1 MKNKYNKDKKAM
13 DEKFERLSE
22 LVKQQ
27 EARNRQLQT
36 SIKTKQDENRLTLEQ
51 FMREKD
57 LTEKKF
63 KE

>member
-22 LVKQQ
+22 FVKQQ
-27 EARNRQLQT
+27 EARNRQLTT
-36 SIKTKQDENRLTLEQ
+36 SIKTRQDENRLTMDQ
-51 FMREKD
+51 FMKEKD
-57 LTEKKF
+57 EAEKKF